1 MADTP
6 EGSVPVERHLPVEI
20 ERLEEGGYL
29 ASCLDVPGCHAEGRT
44 IGEAIDNLRD
54 VARVVYELCRE
65 KGLPFLKDET
75 ELPAASDLV
84 WQLEFDPELE
94 PNN

>member
-1 MADTP
+1 MDHRL
-6 EGSVPVERHLPVEI
+6 SVDI

-29 ASCLDVPGCHAEGRT
+29 ASCADVPGCHAEGRT

-54 VARVVYELCRE
+54 VARVIYELCQG
-65 KGLPFLKDET
+65 KGLPFLKDVP
-75 ELPAASDLV
+75 ELPAAANLV

-94 PNN
+94 PSV